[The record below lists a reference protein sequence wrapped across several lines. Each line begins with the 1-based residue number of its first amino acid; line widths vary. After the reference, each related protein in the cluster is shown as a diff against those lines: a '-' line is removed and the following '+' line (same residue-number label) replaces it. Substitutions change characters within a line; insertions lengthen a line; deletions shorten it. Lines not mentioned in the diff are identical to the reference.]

1 MKVVSMVNRIDE
13 IRDTT
18 TGTMGDKWELTVMY
32 KDFLNQKLTEPYKV
46 GTIEAHYLN
55 RFIACDLDGNVLE
68 VPDYWD
74 KWIDKSIKRTGREPK
89 DWFFLCEQYQQA
101 KDRILFIVDD
111 FTFIADGDSKD
122 KVLMSLD
129 GTSAYSVFYLKEM
142 IIEDL
147 IKFDLTLTPAGEQM
161 IK

>member
-13 IRDTT
+13 IRDIT

-32 KDFLNQKLTEPYKV
+32 KDFLNQKLTEPYKI

-55 RFIACDLDGNVLE
+55 RFIACDLEGNVLE
-68 VPDYWD
+68 EPKISDYVGKELEFKKSELVERD
-74 KWIDKSIKRTGREPK
+74 SIK
-89 DWFFLCEQYQQA
+89 YQQA

-161 IK
+161 IEL